1 MEWPT
6 ASKGHNRLNT
16 QSNLSPVKIR
26 KGSLSKIYPTEKGQ
40 KIGGHQPKMEKRSGS
55 IHFNTNKVIKPPP
68 LNINEDQTAASSKG
82 LLNSMQ
88 RRGNHTALRSPTGS
102 ESPNFKF
109 DQINKT
115 SQRRRLDP
123 LKFKNV
129 RTKNKD
135 SMYATM
141 QPSDLNQMLIT
152 QQDKSV

>member
-26 KGSLSKIYPTEKGQ
+26 KGNLSKIYPTVAAQMVGDHK
-40 KIGGHQPKMEKRSGS
+40 PKMMEKRSGS
-55 IHFNTNKVIKPPP
+55 VHFNTNKVIKPPP

-82 LLNSMQ
+82 YMNSMH
-88 RRGNHTALRSPTGS
+88 RRGNHTQLRSPTGC

-109 DQINKT
+109 DNINKN
-115 SQRRRLDP
+115 SQRKRLDP

-129 RTKNKD
+129 RTKTKD

-152 QQDKSV
+152 